1 MMQNMYVDK
10 WFKLPPKE
18 KLNKMVVVKIT
29 KRSGGRKRGKS
40 CKKIKK

>member
-1 MMQNMYVDK
+1 MMENMYVDK

-18 KLNKMVVVKIT
+18 KLNEMAVVKIT

>member
-1 MMQNMYVDK
+1 MEDKLLVDK

>member
-1 MMQNMYVDK
+1 MENLFVDK

-18 KLNKMVVVKIT
+18 KLEKPIAIKI
-29 KRSGGRKRGKS
+29 RKRKNAKS

>member
-1 MMQNMYVDK
+1 MEKLFVDK

-18 KLNKMVVVKIT
+18 KQNQMVVIKIN